1 MGLIDLL
8 FSQPQIFVVYIAA
21 MIYGITIHEF
31 FHAYAAYKAGD
42 EDQIAN
48 KRLTLNPLRHLDFM
62 GFMSL
67 IIFGIGWGKPVIIN
81 VNKFRPEKLKLHL
94 YEVSL
99 AGIISNI
106 VSAILFALILEVL
119 LASNIITNPNSN
131 LLVYFLL
138 VLINVNIVLAVFNLI
153 PIPPLDGS
161 KVLALALPKKLQ
173 SINLFLSKYGNYVLI
188 GIILFSVLLNI
199 SVFSYLYN
207 PVINVIYRIFGLD
220 KIFGLV

>member
-42 EDQIAN
+42 EDQITN

-106 VSAILFALILEVL
+106 VSAMLFALILKLILIFNVL
-119 LASNIITNPNSN
+119 ADPNNN
-131 LLVYFLL
+131 LLVGFLI
-138 VLINVNIVLAVFNLI
+138 VLINVNVVLAVFNLI

-173 SINLFLSKYGNYVLI
+173 SINLFLSRYGNYVLV
-188 GIILFSVLLNI
+188 GIILFSAVLNI
-199 SVFSYLYN
+199 SVFSYLYD
-207 PVINVIYRIFGLD
+207 PVISFIY